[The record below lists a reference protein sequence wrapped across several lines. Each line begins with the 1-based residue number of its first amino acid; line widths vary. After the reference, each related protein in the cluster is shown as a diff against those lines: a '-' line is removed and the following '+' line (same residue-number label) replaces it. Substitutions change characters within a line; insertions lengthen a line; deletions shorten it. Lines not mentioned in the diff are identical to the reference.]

1 MHPDDALI
9 SLVSLLAHCILNGV
23 REPAG
28 QILPNSQ
35 VPGIERQATLPISES
50 LRELR
55 RYLLAGLAVECPALA
70 PFRGVHCVLGAP
82 ATTLAPGDAALA
94 VAPLAHA

>member
-9 SLVSLLAHCILNGV
+9 SLVGLLAHGIANGV

-28 QILPNSQ
+28 QILANGQ
-35 VPGIERQATLPISES
+35 GPGVERESALPVSES

-55 RYLLAGLAVECPALA
+55 RNFLTGLAIERPALA
-70 PFRGVHCVLGAP
+70 SLRGVHSVLGAP
-82 ATTLAPGDAALA
+82 TATLAPADAALA
-94 VAPLAHA
+94 VSTLAHA

>member
-35 VPGIERQATLPISES
+35 APGIERQATLPISES

-55 RYLLAGLAVECPALA
+55 RDLLTGLAVERPALA
-70 PFRGVHCVLGAP
+70 PFRGVHSVLGAP
-82 ATTLAPGDAALA
+82 AATLAPADTSFSVAALA
-94 VAPLAHA
+94 HA

>member
-9 SLVSLLAHCILNGV
+9 SLVGLLAHGISNRV

-28 QILPNSQ
+28 QILPYRHG
-35 VPGIERQATLPISES
+35 PGVECKSALPVSES

-55 RYLLAGLAVECPALA
+55 RDLLTGLAVERPTLA
-70 PFRGVHCVLGAP
+70 SFGGVHSVLGAP
-82 ATTLAPGDAALA
+82 SATLAPPDAALA
-94 VAPLAHA
+94 VSALAHA

>member
-9 SLVSLLAHCILNGV
+9 SLVGLLAHGISDGV

-28 QILPNSQ
+28 QILPNGHGPS
-35 VPGIERQATLPISES
+35 VERESALSVSES

-55 RYLLAGLAVECPALA
+55 RYLLAGLAVERPALA
-70 PFRGVHCVLGAP
+70 SFRGVHSVLGAP
-82 ATTLAPGDAALA
+82 SATLAPPDAPLA
-94 VAPLAHA
+94 VAALTHA